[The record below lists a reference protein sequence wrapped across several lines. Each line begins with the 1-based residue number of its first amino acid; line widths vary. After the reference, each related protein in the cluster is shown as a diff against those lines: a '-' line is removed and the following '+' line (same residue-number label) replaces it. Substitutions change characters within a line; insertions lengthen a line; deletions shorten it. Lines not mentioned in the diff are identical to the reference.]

1 MAGSAMAIAGSPA
14 NASAKAPTAQRVRLR
29 FDPPGLVVLTPAA
42 IASVMSVLLP
52 YALDARYV
60 LI

>member
-29 FDPPGLVVLTPAA
+29 LDRRGLAFSASAA

-52 YALDARYV
+52 YAADARLV
-60 LI
+60 TI